1 MYEEAINSTEDQT
14 RKDNLIE
21 NRDKII
27 NGINAGTLNGTSI
40 QSLDPRGSRL
50 RNLLNLDFVVRDNM
64 KSNRR
69 AFTGI
74 HENTHRITAELF
86 SSNPK
91 AFEVLGRQIIS
102 YLSFTGQNAALLKM
116 KVDNANVSAD
126 GEYDFDEVI
135 SSFMEL
141 VAEDRVDLSRMDNF
155 TAVLGKT
162 LNDGLSTASNGEYS
176 IQFKGQEQILDYFV
190 NFGKKFISGEID
202 LQDLKEL
209 KGKVNPE
216 GKLIKLPVS
225 EAVQT
230 SIEQDTIAASE
241 TDKNMFAKVKEVYD
255 SDQSL
260 TNKGLEIGNLYRNF
274 VTSRLNKGFNVGRLF
289 IKPRDFD
296 GFNNE
301 ILEDVVSDMATGGS
315 GIPGLVKA
323 YANRDMKKFG
333 NITLPQWINS
343 RLNQRILGYLPND
356 LVSNDMSIDSET
368 ARQIED
374 VKSKKFENV
383 FDADIESGPREITPV
398 EELSIVTPELVDEVK
413 DIVTR
418 TLKRTALT
426 EGISNETVLADLNKA
441 IEKEITKVIKS
452 KMGPITKSVLGFA
465 PKQYTDFIKN
475 EMMTIV
481 KSMPVN
487 LIKQKAKSKAWAEV
501 FKLKEIGREDIKKV
515 NPDTGKITNYR
526 KQIFEVQK
534 PDPQKFQRYFTRG
547 GYTTLIE
554 RQKSLIKPMA
564 EQLARSELARLR
576 QDKAFISDLADR
588 TGLNNLE
595 VTELFVDNV
604 IQDIESGLDNTASEV
619 LQQDTIKF
627 SETLAGSSDQSK
639 QTFIDGLRSST
650 FRAMLADNFNDANIK
665 NPITSAITSYF
676 RGKGLFEDLTD
687 KQIGDIARQFGNVTV
702 QRQVE
707 AEAKKVDSN
716 ELAAIVSEA
725 FERTIE
731 NPNDYKAIELALG
744 ISDVN
749 FNKKDIASINIGRQM
764 ALKLAIKIGREKF
777 IKLFYLGLTGPDG
790 LSGLEV
796 PGTPQSL
803 ELTESDVTG
812 FVKTARTG
820 LFKNK
825 ADIFNNVINA
835 KDANGNF
842 LVGPS
847 KGKIGN
853 VTSLGYM
860 NSKIYEKKWFTKNKE
875 WEKLD
880 GNRKAQL
887 EYVNKIAEDGNVNKE
902 IYRETIL
909 SLAGELTPAEARWL
923 VSVDSG
929 SMYGALKASASLIGF
944 PDLNKKQLQES
955 LNLDPNDPYVLEHMT
970 PAKYMALITYKYL
983 LDPSSKN
990 KNDFNI
996 ELDNFNTIILPK
1008 GIDDI
1013 LKAEGKQSAMGLKHK
1028 IGDSPFDTRYDEVLK
1043 VMKLVLVD
1051 GKVIGNTTS
1060 KFSNMNNNPKTK
1072 QANVELVNKS
1082 DVMKASETN
1091 NNGITIIETEVLDK
1105 ALSIARDPNAPI
1117 RKIRVF
1123 DFDDTLAR
1131 SNSLVFYTMP
1141 DGTKGELTAEQ
1152 FAEKGSDL
1160 LLEGAEF
1167 DFSDF
1172 NIVRDGKPGPLLE
1185 VAKKIQEARGTED
1198 VFVLT
1203 ARAPESELAI
1213 KQFLGS
1219 VGLDIPIENITG
1231 LGNSSAIAKSS
1242 WIINKAA
1249 EGYND
1254 FYFADDAPQNVAAV
1268 KRALDVVDVKSQ
1280 VQQAKIKFSETVDQ
1294 AMNDII
1300 YQKTGI
1306 ESFKEYSDVRAQAE
1320 GRGKRSFDLIPPSAE
1335 DFGGL
1340 LYRMLGKGKIGDAQW
1355 EWMQDNLI
1363 RPYNRGVNDLVVAQN
1378 TLAADFKAL
1387 KESLEGIPKNLKKK
1401 AFGGFTF
1408 EDVVRIHTWNKQGIE
1423 VEGIS
1428 KRDLKEVND
1437 FVNANPELEVFSD
1450 QLIAITKTDGYYYP
1464 GKNWLAGTIT
1474 TDFREGLR
1482 TTSRA
1487 RFLKQWQDNI
1497 DQAFS
1502 PKNLNKIEAAFGS
1515 KYREALED
1523 SIQRMKTGT
1532 NRSAKIGRL
1541 EAQFLDYINGSV
1553 GAVMFLNARSAVLQ
1567 TISSLNFINWGD
1579 NNVFAAGKAFANQPQ
1594 YWKDFMTLM
1603 NSDYLVDRRNGLK
1616 INVSE
1621 NEIAEAAKTSKNKA
1635 KAVISTLLSK
1645 GFVLTQFA
1653 DSFAIASGGATFY
1666 RNRINKYIKEGMS
1679 EAEATKKAF
1688 EDFKEISE
1696 TSQQSADPSKIS
1708 MQQASTIGKL
1718 ILAWGNTPM
1727 QYNRIIKKATLDL
1740 VNGRGDWKDNI
1751 SKIVYYGALQNIIF
1765 TTLQSGLFA
1774 VLFSDDEEESDVLQE
1789 KGLKTANSLIDNL
1802 LRGMGIGG
1810 AVISTIKNLGIEV
1823 YDRSKRK
1830 KPDYA
1835 DVALKLLDVAP
1846 PIDVKVSKFRQGLTT
1861 YEYSQKDPR
1870 REEIFNLNNPSYMA
1884 AAKVIAATTNVPV
1897 DRLLQKAQNLE
1908 GAMNDQN
1915 EWWKRA
1921 AMFLGWPEWQLRST
1935 KEAAEFKE
1943 LQKER
1948 RKQYK
1953 ESKQRQYAYREPLT
1967 EQEIKKQERAQDS
1980 ISYFKLNKQE
1990 QVDKLDSL
1998 GLTKKEIR
2006 ALRYEKDRV
2015 NKLLELME

>member
-1 MYEEAINSTEDQT
+1 
-14 RKDNLIE
+14 
-21 NRDKII
+21 
-27 NGINAGTLNGTSI
+27 
-40 QSLDPRGSRL
+40 
-50 RNLLNLDFVVRDNM
+50 
-64 KSNRR
+64 
-69 AFTGI
+69 
-74 HENTHRITAELF
+74 
-86 SSNPK
+86 
-91 AFEVLGRQIIS
+91 
-102 YLSFTGQNAALLKM
+102 
-116 KVDNANVSAD
+116 
-126 GEYDFDEVI
+126 
-135 SSFMEL
+135 
-141 VAEDRVDLSRMDNF
+141 
-155 TAVLGKT
+155 
-162 LNDGLSTASNGEYS
+162 
-176 IQFKGQEQILDYFV
+176 
-190 NFGKKFISGEID
+190 
-202 LQDLKEL
+202 
-209 KGKVNPE
+209 
-216 GKLIKLPVS
+216 
-225 EAVQT
+225 
-230 SIEQDTIAASE
+230 
-241 TDKNMFAKVKEVYD
+241 
-255 SDQSL
+255 
-260 TNKGLEIGNLYRNF
+260 
-274 VTSRLNKGFNVGRLF
+274 
-289 IKPRDFD
+289 
-296 GFNNE
+296 
-301 ILEDVVSDMATGGS
+301 
-315 GIPGLVKA
+315 
-323 YANRDMKKFG
+323 
-333 NITLPQWINS
+333 
-343 RLNQRILGYLPND
+343 
-356 LVSNDMSIDSET
+356 
-368 ARQIED
+368 
-374 VKSKKFENV
+374 
-383 FDADIESGPREITPV
+383 
-398 EELSIVTPELVDEVK
+398 
-413 DIVTR
+413 
-418 TLKRTALT
+418 
-426 EGISNETVLADLNKA
+426 
-441 IEKEITKVIKS
+441 
-452 KMGPITKSVLGFA
+452 
-465 PKQYTDFIKN
+465 
-475 EMMTIV
+475 
-481 KSMPVN
+481 
-487 LIKQKAKSKAWAEV
+487 
-501 FKLKEIGREDIKKV
+501 
-515 NPDTGKITNYR
+515 
-526 KQIFEVQK
+526 
-534 PDPQKFQRYFTRG
+534 
-547 GYTTLIE
+547 
-554 RQKSLIKPMA
+554 MA
-564 EQLARSELARLR
+564 EQLARSEIARLR

-650 FRAMLADNFNDANIK
+650 FRAMLADSFNDTNVK
-665 NPITSAITSYF
+665 NPIKQTIVSYF
-676 RGKGLFEDLTD
+676 KGKGLFEDLSDT
-687 KQIGDIARQFGNVTV
+687 QITKIADQFGNLTV

-707 AEAKKVDSN
+707 AEARKVDKK
-716 ELAAIVSEA
+716 ELADIVADSIET
-725 FERTIE
+725 TIE

-744 ISDVN
+744 ISEVN
-749 FNKKDIASINIGRQM
+749 FDKKDIASVNIGRQM
-764 ALKLAIKIGREKF
+764 ALKIAIKIGREKF
-777 IKLFYLGLTGPDG
+777 IRLFAPGLQGPAG
-790 LSGLEV
+790 LSGLV
-796 PGTPQSL
+796 VDKTPTSL
-803 ELTESDVTG
+803 ELTESDVSG
-812 FVKTARTG
+812 FAKRARTG
-820 LFKNK
+820 LFLNVQ
-825 ADIFNNVINA
+825 DLFDNVINA
-835 KDANGNF
+835 KDANGNL

-847 KGKIGN
+847 KGDFGVISSKGN
-853 VTSLGYM
+853 MDSRIFKKNWYF
-860 NSKIYEKKWFTKNKE
+860 SKQ
-875 WEKLD
+875 WESLD

-887 EYVNKIAEDGNVNKE
+887 EFVNEIAKEGDVNKE

-909 SLAGELTPAEARWL
+909 SLAGELTPTEARWM

-929 SMYGALKASASLIGF
+929 SMQGALKASASLIGF
-944 PDLNKKQLQES
+944 PNLNKSQLQQS
-955 LNLDPNDPYVLEHMT
+955 LNLKSNDPYVLEHMT
-970 PAKYMALITYKYL
+970 PAKYMALMTYKLL

-990 KNDFNI
+990 KKDFNT
-996 ELDNFNTIILPK
+996 ELDNFNTIILPE

-1013 LKAEGKQSAMGLKHK
+1013 LRAEGKQASMGLKHK

-1043 VMKLVLVD
+1043 VMQLVKAD
-1051 GKVIGNTTS
+1051 GTIIGQSTM
-1060 KFSNMNNNPKTK
+1060 KF
-1072 QANVELVNKS
+1072 
-1082 DVMKASETN
+1082 SETN
-1091 NNGITIIETEVLDK
+1091 NSRATQSFDAKLINDSQVKFYESNQNTGISVIETEILDR
-1105 ALSIARDPNAPI
+1105 ALSIARDPNAPVK
-1117 RKIRVF
+1117 KIRVF
-1123 DFDDTLAR
+1123 DFDDTLAT
-1131 SNSLVFYTMP
+1131 SNNLVFAKRGDETIELNAEEFASR
-1141 DGTKGELTAEQ
+1141 GET
-1152 FAEKGSDL
+1152 L
-1160 LLEGAEF
+1160 LSEGYIF
-1167 DFSDF
+1167 DFTDF
-1172 NIVRDGKPGPLLE
+1172 DTVRDGARGPLFK
-1185 VAKKIQEARGTED
+1185 VAEAIRDARGTED

-1203 ARAPESELAI
+1203 ARAPEAQVPIHE
-1213 KQFLGS
+1213 FLKS
-1219 VGLDIPIENITG
+1219 QGLDIPLENITG
-1231 LGNSSAIAKSS
+1231 LGNSSGLAKAS
-1242 WIINKAA
+1242 WIVDKAA
-1249 EGYND
+1249 QGYND
-1254 FYFADDAPQNVAAV
+1254 FYFADDAPQNVEAV
-1268 KRALDVVDVKSQ
+1268 KRALDVVDVKSKI
-1280 VQQAKIKFSETVDQ
+1280 QQAKMKFSETVDQ

-1306 ESFKEYSDVRAQAE
+1306 ESFKEYSDVRAKAE

-1340 LYRMLGKGKIGDAQW
+1340 LYRMLSKGKIGDAQW

-1408 EDVVRIHTWNKQGIE
+1408 EDIVRVHTWNKQGIE
-1423 VEGIS
+1423 IDGIS
-1428 KRDLKEVND
+1428 KRDLKEITD

-1464 GKNWLAGTIT
+1464 GKDWLAGTIT

-1497 DQAFS
+1497 NQAFS
-1502 PKNLNKIEAAFGS
+1502 TKNLNKIEAAFGV

-1532 NRSAKIGRL
+1532 NRSARIGRL

-1621 NEIAEAAKTSKNKA
+1621 NEIAEAAKTSRNKA

-1645 GFVLTQFA
+1645 GFVLTQIA

-1666 RNRINKYIKEGMS
+1666 RNRIKKYIKEGMS
-1679 EAEATKKAF
+1679 ESEATKKAF

-1708 MQQASTIGKL
+1708 MQQASTVGKL

-1740 VNGRGDWKDNI
+1740 VNNRGDWKDNI

-1765 TTLQSGLFA
+1765 TALQSALFA

-1802 LRGMGIGG
+1802 LRGLGIGG
-1810 AVISTIKNLGIEV
+1810 AVVSTIKNLGIDI

-1846 PIDVKVSKFRQGLTT
+1846 PVDVKVSKFRQGLTT
-1861 YEYSQKDPR
+1861 YEYSKKDPR

-1897 DRLLQKAQNLE
+1897 DRLVQKMQNLE

-1935 KEAAEFKE
+1935 KEATEFKE
-1943 LQKER
+1943 LMKER
-1948 RKQYK
+1948 RKEYK
-1953 ESKQRQYAYREPLT
+1953 ESKKRQYAYKAPIT
-1967 EQEIKKQERAQDS
+1967 EQEVKQQERAQDS

-1990 QVDKLDSL
+1990 QVNKLDSL